1 MRTLA
6 TLAALALATPAF
18 AQTADEQ
25 AHETVTVEPRETP
38 DTGPRAD
45 LKAVTQGIAAAVNA
59 FREKEGREP
68 VEGNDTLAKT
78 AQAFAD
84 FMATTDKY
92 GHTADGRQPW
102 ERAKSNGYDYCIV
115 LENIAYAF
123 DSRGFD
129 AKKLTDKFVVGWENS
144 PGHRRNMLD
153 RDVSEA
159 GVGVARSDK
168 TGHYYAVQMF
178 GRPKSAAI
186 EFSIKNKAGVEVTYK
201 IGDKSYTLQPHT
213 TRTHTTCRPPTVTF
227 GWDGAKPLKP
237 TGGEKY
243 TVTKD
248 GEAFAVTKSPAAPR
262 ECDGD

>member
-1 MRTLA
+1 MRPLLSLTITL
-6 TLAALALATPAF
+6 LALGTASPAL
-18 AQTADEQ
+18 AQTADEH
-25 AHETVTVEPRETP
+25 AHETVTVQPPDTP

-45 LKAVTQGIAAAVNA
+45 LKAVAKGIVAGTNA
-59 FREKEGREP
+59 FRKKEGREP
-68 VEGNDTLAKT
+68 AAVNGTLAKT

-84 FMATTDKY
+84 YMATQDKY

-102 ERAKSNGYDYCIV
+102 ERAKANGYDYCVV

-123 DSRGFD
+123 DSAGFTD
-129 AKKLTDKFVVGWENS
+129 KKLTDKFVVGWENS

-153 RDVSEA
+153 RDVSET

-186 EFSIKNKAGVEVTYK
+186 EFSIENKAGVDVTYK
-201 IGDKSYTLQPHT
+201 VGDKSYTLQPHY

-227 GWDGAKPLKP
+227 GWDGAKPLTP

-243 TVTKD
+243 AVTKD
-248 GEAFAVTKSPAAPR
+248 GDSFGVTK
-262 ECDGD
+262 